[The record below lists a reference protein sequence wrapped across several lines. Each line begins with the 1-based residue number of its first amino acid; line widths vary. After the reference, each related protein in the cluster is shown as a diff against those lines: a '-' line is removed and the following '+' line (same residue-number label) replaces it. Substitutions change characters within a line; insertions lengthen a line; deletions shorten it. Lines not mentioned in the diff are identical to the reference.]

1 MRIYYRISDGSY
13 KKERE
18 IFITKEKC
26 LTNLVNLLREQ
37 DTITVVADNVS
48 NQTYEL
54 IYQIVPTA
62 TIYRTQLGHGAL
74 SFNFV
79 LDLAIKDSTQT
90 DTVCYF
96 VEDDFLHTQ
105 NALEVIEDGLKLG
118 FHYIT
123 GYDHPDKYLDPSQ
136 GGNPYCQGGAEN
148 TRVYLGQKSHFK
160 VTNSTTMTF
169 AAKVKTLREDLNT
182 IKSLTN
188 SRFESNYPYDFYLFQ
203 ELMTKYNRVL
213 GSSVP
218 GVSTH
223 GESRWLSPLVNWSKI

>member
-1 MRIYYRISDGSY
+1 VRIYYRLSDGSY

-18 IFITKEKC
+18 SFITKEKC

-37 DTITVVADNVS
+37 DSMTVVADNVS

-54 IYQIVPTA
+54 IQQIVPTA
-62 TIYRTQLGHGAL
+62 TVYRTQLGHGAL
-74 SFNFV
+74 SFNYA
-79 LDLAIKDSTQT
+79 LDLAINSNAERE
-90 DTVCYF
+90 TVCYF

-105 NALEVIEDGLKLG
+105 NALVVIEDGLNLG

-148 TRVYLGQKSHFK
+148 TRVYLGQRSHFK
-160 VTNSTTMTF
+160 ITNSTTMTF
-169 AAKVKTLREDLNT
+169 AAKIKTLKEDLNI

-188 SRFESNYPYDFYLFQ
+188 SRFESNYPYDFYLFE
-203 ELMTKYNRVL
+203 ELMTKNKRTL
-213 GSSVP
+213 GSPIP

-223 GESRWLSPLVNWSKI
+223 GESRWLSPLVDWSKV

>member
-1 MRIYYRISDGSY
+1 MKIYYRISDGSY
-13 KKERE
+13 NKERE
-18 IFITKEKC
+18 SFITKEKC
-26 LTNLVNLLREQ
+26 LANLVNLLREQ
-37 DTITVVADNVS
+37 DSITVIADNVS
-48 NQTYEL
+48 NETYEL
-54 IYQIVPTA
+54 IHQIVPTA
-62 TIYRTQLGHGAL
+62 TVYRTQLGHGAL
-74 SFNFV
+74 SFNYA
-79 LDLAIKDSTQT
+79 LDLAINSSTET
-90 DTVCYF
+90 ETVSYF

-105 NALEVIEDGLKLG
+105 NALEVIEDGLNLG

-169 AAKVKTLREDLNT
+169 AAKIKTLREDLNT

-223 GESRWLSPLVNWSKI
+223 GESRWLSPLVDWSKI